1 MITKF
6 YLPGNNLIH
15 TVLFCLQ
22 YLSNEDYEGKKS
34 EEIGKL
40 EQTILTQLKVKH
52 TGIDKENLDLRN
64 TEIISICVFNVIH
77 LVARYFL
84 QL

>member
-52 TGIDKENLDLRN
+52 TEM
-64 TEIISICVFNVIH
+64 
-77 LVARYFL
+77 YM
-84 QL
+84 